1 MNKIFGAVGR
11 AYYLLASLLSI
22 SFLMITLFN
31 EFSIAN
37 LVFSLS
43 IVPMAILLHRVG
55 YWVIFGK

>member
-22 SFLMITLFN
+22 GGLINVFSNKFSMASFLFAI
-31 EFSIAN
+31 
-37 LVFSLS
+37 S
-43 IVPMAILLHRVG
+43 IVPMAILLHRVI

>member
-11 AYYLLASLLSI
+11 AYYLLASLFSI
-22 SFLMITLFN
+22 AALMGVLFG
-31 EFSIAN
+31 EFSIGN

-43 IVPMAILLHRVG
+43 VVPMAILLHRVG